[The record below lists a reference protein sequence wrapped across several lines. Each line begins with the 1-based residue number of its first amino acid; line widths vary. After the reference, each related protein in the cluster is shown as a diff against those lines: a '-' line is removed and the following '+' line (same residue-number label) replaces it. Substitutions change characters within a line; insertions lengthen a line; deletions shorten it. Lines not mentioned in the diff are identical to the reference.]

1 MARPLP
7 ARLKHNVHM
16 PELPEVEVTRLGLE
30 QALVGARIVSIIQG
44 KPLRWPLGCA
54 ADQLQGQRI
63 DRLERRGKYLLLSMQ
78 TGTLI
83 VHLGMSGSLRWTARH
98 EVADAPSTHD
108 HFIWLTDRGQ
118 LRLRDPRRFGAVV
131 WHPAG
136 SPPHHLLAKLG
147 PEPLRAEFDGSV
159 LHRALRGRQAAI
171 KPLLLNQSI
180 VVGVGNIY
188 ACEALFHAGIHPL
201 TPAGKLTRSRC
212 ERLALA
218 IRTTLNAAVAAG
230 GSSLRNFAHAD
241 GELGYFQLNTRV
253 YDRAG
258 LPCQA
263 CATRIGQITQGQR
276 STYFCSHCQ
285 KR

>member
-1 MARPLP
+1 
-7 ARLKHNVHM
+7 M

-30 QALVGARIVSIIQG
+30 SALVGTRIESIIQG

-54 ADQLQGQRI
+54 PQTLSGQRI
-63 DRLERRGKYLLLSMQ
+63 ERLDRRGKYLLLRMQ
-78 TGTLI
+78 AGDLI
-83 VHLGMSGSLRWTARH
+83 VHLGMSGSLRWTASGQPA
-98 EVADAPSTHD
+98 EALTVHD
-108 HFIWLTDRGQ
+108 HFIWIMDRGQ

-131 WHPAG
+131 WHADGHPTHA
-136 SPPHHLLAKLG
+136 LLDKLG
-147 PEPLRAEFDGSV
+147 PEPLGMHFNGSV
-159 LHRALRGRQAAI
+159 LHQALRGRKAAI

-180 VVGVGNIY
+180 VTGVGNIY

-201 TPAGKLTRSRC
+201 TSAGQLSRPRC
-212 ERLALA
+212 ERLAQA
-218 IRTTLNAAVAAG
+218 IRSTLSAAVAAG

-263 CATRIGQITQGQR
+263 CGTGISQITQGQR
-276 STYFCSHCQ
+276 STYFCRRCQ
-285 KR
+285 KRLP

>member
-1 MARPLP
+1 
-7 ARLKHNVHM
+7 M

-30 QALVGARIVSIIQG
+30 SALVGTRIESIIQG

-54 ADQLQGQRI
+54 PQTLSGQRI
-63 DRLERRGKYLLLSMQ
+63 ERLDRRGKYLLLRMQ
-78 TGTLI
+78 AGDLI
-83 VHLGMSGSLRWTARH
+83 VHLGMSGSLRWTASGQPA
-98 EVADAPSTHD
+98 EALTVHD
-108 HFIWLTDRGQ
+108 HFIWIMDRGQ

-131 WHPAG
+131 WHAAG
-136 SPPHHLLAKLG
+136 HPTHALLDKLG
-147 PEPLRAEFDGSV
+147 PEPLGMDFNGSV
-159 LHRALRGRQAAI
+159 LHQALRGRKAAI

-180 VVGVGNIY
+180 VTGVGNIY

-201 TPAGKLTRSRC
+201 TSAGQLSRPRC
-212 ERLALA
+212 ERLAQA
-218 IRTTLNAAVAAG
+218 IRSTLSAAVAAG

-263 CATRIGQITQGQR
+263 CGTGISQITQGQR
-276 STYFCSHCQ
+276 STYFCRRCQ
-285 KR
+285 KRLP